1 MTARFHVKL
10 MTIMAFG
17 IMWLPLSAFG
27 FVYHAESIEGWVTEA
42 ETNKPL
48 EGVIVIAF
56 WQLKG
61 GIEGG
66 TPIGQLQIYETVTD
80 KNGRYY
86 FPAWGPKFALFG
98 RLKSESPGIYLFR
111 SGYKILGLDN
121 NWYPDRDLS
130 KSDWNKK
137 TVKLE
142 SFKGT
147 LGQYA
152 DHLAGFNDGLW
163 MVGFATSY
171 RGGDPCGWKAFP
183 QMLRALDRLETEFR
197 SAGVV
202 RGTVVSSLRANDA
215 QLRAAGCGSVEEV
228 VRR

>member
-48 EGVIVIAF
+48 EGVIA
-56 WQLKG
+56 
-61 GIEGG
+61 
-66 TPIGQLQIYETVTD
+66 IGQLQIYETVTD